1 MAKSKSPVIV
11 VDKDV
16 LNSKAF
22 SSLRKGSTIIVYID
36 FLQKR
41 KLFDAKTKRGKKRW
55 VIVNNGEIEYTYSE
69 AKKKRGFTKPRFH
82 AAIKELVEKGLIDIT
97 HAGGGYDGDKSLYAI
112 SDRWKKYGT
121 PEFES
126 VTMQKDTRQAR
137 GFSTVHERNKQKDT
151 SKPKTKS
158 KLVRRK

>member
-1 MAKSKSPVIV
+1 MAKSKSPIIV
-11 VDKDV
+11 VEKDV

-22 SSLRKGSTIIVYID
+22 SSLKKGSSIIVYID

-41 KLFDAKTKRGKKRW
+41 KLVDTKNKRGKNRW
-55 VIVNNGEIEYTYSE
+55 VITNNGQLEYTYSE
-69 AKKKRGFTKPRFH
+69 EKKKRGLTKPRFNG
-82 AAIKELVEKGLIDIT
+82 AIKELVDKGLIDIA

-126 VTMQKDTRQAR
+126 VTMHKDTRRGRGFNTKDKRKMQKDT
-137 GFSTVHERNKQKDT
+137 D
-151 SKPKTKS
+151 KPKTKS
-158 KLVRRK
+158 KLVQRK